1 MPFLLIASAGRQTT
15 RRAPQVTGEAPR
27 LLQAV
32 RAVGSAVC
40 VLSPGCA
47 SAGRFV
53 PRGHSPQQAPSA
65 CRRGATHPPTT
76 PVPRR
81 SLPSP
86 AAAPRRAP
94 CSRTTPRASPP
105 SISAPPPS
113 SAPFPEEGENQEQN
127 PSAPRPASSALP
139 RGGRGTA
146 SAAGPPPAPSPQP
159 AAAGPR
165 PPPT

>member
-15 RRAPQVTGEAPR
+15 RRAPQVTGGSATLTAGGARCRICRVRAEPR
-27 LLQAV
+27 LCQCRALCPEGTQPAAGTQRLQE
-32 RAVGSAVC
+32 RC
-40 VLSPGCA
+40 
-47 SAGRFV
+47 
-53 PRGHSPQQAPSA
+53 
-65 CRRGATHPPTT
+65 HPPTT

-86 AAAPRRAP
+86 AADPRRAP

-146 SAAGPPPAPSPQP
+146 SAAPSPQP